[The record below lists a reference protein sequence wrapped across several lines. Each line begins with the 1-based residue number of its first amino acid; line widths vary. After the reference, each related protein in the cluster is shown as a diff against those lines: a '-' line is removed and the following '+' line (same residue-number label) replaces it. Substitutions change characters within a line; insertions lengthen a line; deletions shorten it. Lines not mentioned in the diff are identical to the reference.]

1 MISEIEYPIYFKPNN
16 KIEIS
21 LSNHKYTWSFLSD
34 WNDNITIDKYE
45 DNFLGKYKIGQFRT
59 SSSNEF
65 KQIKH
70 KEKTNLI
77 ADKNGG
83 TLILH
88 ANVDYEDGGNNPK
101 GNVQL
106 KIKGGK

>member
-1 MISEIEYPIYFKPNN
+1 MKYLLVIINIHGLFYQIEMII
-16 KIEIS
+16 
-21 LSNHKYTWSFLSD
+21 
-34 WNDNITIDKYE
+34 ITIDKYE
-45 DNFLGKYKIGQFRT
+45 DNFFGKYKIVQLLFRT

-88 ANVDYEDGGNNPK
+88 ANVDYEDGDNNPK

>member
-1 MISEIEYPIYFKPNN
+1 MIGEIEYPIYFNPDN

-21 LSNHKYTWSFLSD
+21 LSNHKYILSFLSD
-34 WNDNITIDKYE
+34 CNDNITIDGYE
-45 DNFLGKYKIGQFRT
+45 DNFFGKYKIGQLLFKT

-77 ADKNGG
+77 IDKNGG

-88 ANVDYEDGGNNPK
+88 ANVDYEVEDNNPK
-101 GNVQL
+101 GNVN
-106 KIKGGK
+106 